1 MGRQIA
7 TKAIL
12 ISTESSNQSSTES
25 STKNSK
31 GSNEDP
37 SPKDPNAKDPNAKDP
52 NCSKGAK
59 SAIAKG
65 TKCAKASRI
74 GKIANGS

>member
-37 SPKDPNAKDPNAKDP
+37 SPKDPNAKDPNG
-52 NCSKGAK
+52 SKGAK

>member
-37 SPKDPNAKDPNAKDP
+37 SPKDPNAKDPN
-52 NCSKGAK
+52 CSKGAK